1 MTQISLRGI
10 HKTFGPVA
18 VVRDLNLDIA
28 DREFLVLLGPS
39 GCGKT
44 TTMRMVAGLEQATLG
59 EIAFDGR
66 RMNEVP
72 TRERDVAMVFQ
83 NYGLYP
89 HMTVADNIGYPLKL
103 RGMAGQEREAAIRR
117 AAERVELGPYL
128 HRRPR
133 ELSGGQRQRVALAR
147 SIVRTPQVFLMDEP
161 LSNLDAKLRVAMR
174 AEIKHLA
181 HELQVTT
188 IYVTHDQVEAMTLAH
203 RVAIMKD
210 GVILQLA
217 APERIYDDPAD
228 AYVAAF
234 IGSPPMNLI
243 PVQADGQAVVAEG
256 GVRLA
261 VLPPRQGRLLMGARA
276 EEIQLAPLGDALVDA
291 EVFAFELLG
300 DSTQVTIKFGHTA
313 VAVKGERALRLS
325 MGDRIGLRFRPERLY
340 WFDADSGERI
350 RTADPVAAAR

>member
-1 MTQISLRGI
+1 MTRISIRGL
-10 HKTFGPVA
+10 HKSFGATP
-18 VVRDLNLDIA
+18 VVRDLNLEIA

-44 TTMRMVAGLEQATLG
+44 TTMRIVAGLEHATHG
-59 EIAFDGR
+59 EIAFDGQ

-72 TRERDVAMVFQ
+72 TQKRDVAMVFQ

-89 HMTVADNIGYPLKL
+89 HMTVAQNIAYPLKL
-103 RGMAGQEREAAIRR
+103 RGVNDAQRQAAVQR

-128 HRRPR
+128 LRRPR

-147 SIVRTPQVFLMDEP
+147 SIVRAPKVFLMDEP

-217 APERIYDDPAD
+217 PPEEIYNDPVNVV
-228 AYVAAF
+228 VAGF
-234 IGSPPMNLI
+234 IGSPCMNLI
-243 PVQADGQAVVAEG
+243 AVHAQAGWVTTEN
-256 GVRLA
+256 GVRIQVA
-261 VLPPRQGRLLMGARA
+261 PPRQGSLTLGIRA
-276 EEIQLAPLGDALVDA
+276 EDMQLTTPNCSPSSCSG
-291 EVFAFELLG
+291 
-300 DSTQVTIKFGHTA
+300 T
-313 VAVKGERALRLS
+313 
-325 MGDRIGLRFRPERLY
+325 RP
-340 WFDADSGERI
+340 W
-350 RTADPVAAAR
+350 